1 MTAAAIVIHSAG
13 DLRVEAA
20 PVQEPGPGQVAI
32 DVAFGGICGSD
43 LHYYHNGGFG
53 DVRVKEPMVLG
64 HEVSGT
70 IAATGDGVSRE
81 LEGQAVAINPSR
93 PCWQCQYCHSGMPN
107 HCMDMRFYGSAMR
120 TPHIQ
125 GAFQQALVA
134 DATQCVSVD
143 SSTSLAVAAFAEPF
157 SVALHAIQRAGT
169 LSGKRVLVTGC
180 GPIGA
185 AVVAAVAWHGA
196 LEVVATDVVDF
207 PLQCATAVGADRTVN
222 VATSADSLDVGAD
235 SKGYFDVMIEAS
247 GNELAVRSGLDW
259 LKPRGVLV
267 QLGLG
272 SEVTLPQNKI
282 VSKEIEVRGSFR
294 FHHEFEWAVEL
305 LTSGKVDVSPIITDT
320 FYVQDAVAAFDAA
333 SDRNKAMKVQIDF
346 ASPSGA

>member
-1 MTAAAIVIHSAG
+1 MGSSAIVIHSAR
-13 DLRVEAA
+13 DLRVEPAL
-20 PVQEPGPGQVAI
+20 VTEPGPGQVAI
-32 DVAFGGICGSD
+32 NVAVGGICGSD

-53 DVRVKEPMVLG
+53 DIRVKEPMVLG

-70 IAATGDGVSRE
+70 VAACGQGVSRE
-81 LEGQAVAINPSR
+81 LEGQSVAINPSR
-93 PCWQCQYCHSGMPN
+93 PCWQCEYCHSGLPN

-125 GAFQQALVA
+125 GAFQQTLVA
-134 DATQCVSVD
+134 DASQCVAVD
-143 SSTSLAVAAFAEPF
+143 AATPMAVAAFAEPF
-157 SVALHAIQRAGT
+157 SVALHAIARAGS

-207 PLQCATAVGADRTVN
+207 PLQCAIAVGADRVVN
-222 VATSADSLDVGAD
+222 VATSADSLDVGPD
-235 SKGYFDVMIEAS
+235 SKGHFDIMIEAS
-247 GNELAVRSGLDW
+247 GNEVAIRSGLDW
-259 LKPRGVLV
+259 LRPRGVLV

-272 SEVTLPQNKI
+272 GEVTLPQNKI
-282 VSKEIEVRGSFR
+282 VAKEIEVRGSFR
-294 FHHEFEWAVEL
+294 FHHEFDWAVEL
-305 LTSGKVDVSPIITDT
+305 LSSGKVDVSPIITDT
-320 FYVQDAVAAFDAA
+320 FHVNDAVQAFDAA

-346 ASPSGA
+346 SPVV